1 MGEFDQYLLT
11 IITFFPLVTALGLM
25 ATSIAASVLGT
36 DGLPAALWKP
46 IALASSILTFLLSLR
61 LFALFDPLETD
72 FQLVEHVPW
81 ISEYGIQYFVGVD
94 GISLLMVL
102 LTTFLMP
109 VVLLASWNDISK
121 SLRNY
126 LFFMLSLETGMLGAF
141 VSLNLFQFYVFW
153 EAMLVPMYFIIG
165 IWGGPRR
172 VYAAIKFFLFTM
184 VGSLLMLLAMLVLY
198 YLNFDQTGALDFD
211 LVAPPGG
218 VAGGLLQ
225 TVVPLEGTWWQ
236 TQTWLFAAFALAFA
250 IKVPMVPLHTWL
262 PDAHVEAPTSGS
274 VVLAGVLLKMGTYGF
289 LRFAIPLFPSA
300 AVEFT
305 PWMMALSVIGI
316 IYGSLVAMVQ
326 SDIKKLVAY
335 SSVAHLGFVML
346 GIFALNVHGL
356 SGGVLQMVNHGL
368 STGAL
373 FILVGMLYERR
384 HTRQIADFG
393 GVARP
398 MPVFAAC
405 FGIVTMSSIGLPML
419 NGFVGEFLILVGA
432 YLAAPVFAIIAT
444 SGVVLAAAYMLWMF
458 RRVMFGPVDNPEN
471 RGLID
476 LGPREKAVML
486 AMLIPIIWIGV
497 YPNPLLRRIEPSVIE
512 LIRQFEARR
521 GAIEAEF
528 DVAPESEA
536 EAEAETESGA
546 EARASAETKA
556 RAEAEAKARAEAKA
570 KAEAEAKA
578 KAKASAEAE
587 ARASVEASAGA
598 EAEIEVR
605 ATAENETEAGGETET
620 ANSDELDSGFESAEP
635 SDPESGPESAKPGE
649 PESESGM
656 PDEAEERP

>member
-1 MGEFDQYLLT
+1 MGLIDQHLLT

-25 ATSIAASVLGT
+25 AISILASLLGAN
-36 DGLPAALWKP
+36 GLPAALWKP
-46 IALASSILTFLLSLR
+46 IALASSILTFLLALR
-61 LFALFDPLETD
+61 LFVVFDPLQTGY
-72 FQLVEHVPW
+72 QLVEYAPW
-81 ISEYGIQYFVGVD
+81 IPEYGIQYFVGVD

-109 VVLLASWNDISK
+109 VTLLASWNDISR

-172 VYAAIKFFLFTM
+172 IYAAVKFFLFTM
-184 VGSLLMLLAMLVLY
+184 AGSLLMLVAMLVLY
-198 YLNFDQTGALDFD
+198 YLNFEQTGALNFD
-211 LVAPPGG
+211 LVAPH
-218 VAGGLLQ
+218 AGEATGLLQ
-225 TVVPLEGTWWQ
+225 TLVPLHGVWWQ

-250 IKVPMVPLHTWL
+250 IKVPMFPLHTWL

-300 AVEFT
+300 AIEFT
-305 PWMMALSVIGI
+305 PWIMALAVIGI
-316 IYGSLVAMVQ
+316 VYGSLVAMVQ

-356 SGGVLQMVNHGL
+356 NGGVLQMVNHGL

-398 MPVFAAC
+398 MPVYAAC

-419 NGFVGEFLILVGA
+419 NGFVGEFLILVGTF
-432 YLAAPVFAIIAT
+432 LSAPVFAILAT

-458 RRVMFGPVDNPEN
+458 RRVMFGPVEKPEN

-476 LGPREKAVML
+476 LGLREKAVMV

-497 YPNPLLRRIEPSVIE
+497 YPNPFLRRIEPSVIE
-512 LIRQFEARR
+512 LMHQFEARR
-521 GAIEAEF
+521 ALAEADFE
-528 DVAPESEA
+528 VAPETDS
-536 EAEAETESGA
+536 T
-546 EARASAETKA
+546 TP
-556 RAEAEAKARAEAKA
+556 A
-570 KAEAEAKA
+570 KAESELEFALPQE
-578 KAKASAEAE
+578 
-587 ARASVEASAGA
+587 
-598 EAEIEVR
+598 
-605 ATAENETEAGGETET
+605 GER
-620 ANSDELDSGFESAEP
+620 L
-635 SDPESGPESAKPGE
+635 
-649 PESESGM
+649 
-656 PDEAEERP
+656 

>member
-25 ATSIAASVLGT
+25 GTSILASSLGV

-61 LFALFDPLETD
+61 LFAVFDPLETG

-81 ISEYGIQYFVGVD
+81 IPEYGIHYFVGVD

-109 VVLLASWNDISK
+109 IVLLASWNEVSK
-121 SLRNY
+121 SLRSY
-126 LFFMLSLETGMLGAF
+126 LFFMLALETGMLGAF

-198 YLNFDQTGALDFD
+198 YLGFDQTGVLDFD
-211 LVAPPGG
+211 LVAPPGS

-225 TVVPLEGTWWQ
+225 TVVPLDGIWWQ
-236 TQTWLFAAFALAFA
+236 TQTWLFLAFALAFA

-289 LRFAIPLFPSA
+289 LRFAIPLFPDA
-300 AVEFT
+300 AVDFT
-305 PWMMALSVIGI
+305 PWIMALSVIGI
-316 IYGSLVAMVQ
+316 VYGSLVAMVQ

-356 SGGVLQMVNHGL
+356 TGGVLQMVNHGL

-393 GVARP
+393 GIARP

-405 FGIVTMSSIGLPML
+405 FGVVTMSSIGLPML
-419 NGFVGEFLILVGA
+419 NGFVGEFLM
-432 YLAAPVFAIIAT
+432 YLAAPIFAIIAT

-458 RRVMFGPVDNPEN
+458 RRVVFGPVDNPEN

-476 LGPREKAVML
+476 LGLREKIVMM
-486 AMLIPIIWIGV
+486 AMVIPIIWIGV

-512 LIRQFEARR
+512 LLRQLETR
-521 GAIEAEF
+521 G
-528 DVAPESEA
+528 
-536 EAEAETESGA
+536 
-546 EARASAETKA
+546 
-556 RAEAEAKARAEAKA
+556 
-570 KAEAEAKA
+570 
-578 KAKASAEAE
+578 
-587 ARASVEASAGA
+587 
-598 EAEIEVR
+598 
-605 ATAENETEAGGETET
+605 GGVG
-620 ANSDELDSGFESAEP
+620 ANSEVVLDSDSVIEPELESDSGIEP
-635 SDPESGPESAKPGE
+635 EPEVKPDSGIEPDLGIEPEPDSGPEFAI
-649 PESESGM
+649 
-656 PDEAEERP
+656 PDNAEELL